1 MSREAERKDTIKEA
15 ILLAKNSSSATSQK
29 SMAML
34 YALADKFLEKK
45 ELEEIKEVISMTRI
59 GQMLLEEG
67 MEKGRAQGIEK
78 MAELTE
84 KLLDAGR
91 TEDIRRA
98 AKDKAYREKL
108 MKEYQ
113 LL

>member
-1 MSREAERKDTIKEA
+1 
-15 ILLAKNSSSATSQK
+15 
-29 SMAML
+29 
-34 YALADKFLEKK
+34 
-45 ELEEIKEVISMTRI
+45 
-59 GQMLLEEG
+59 
-67 MEKGRAQGIEK
+67 MEKGRAKGIEK